1 MNTKNKVIFAG
12 IFMAMLAFCT
22 WATLELGAILS
33 GVI

>member
-1 MNTKNKVIFAG
+1 MSNQDKFIFSAA
-12 IFMAMLAFCT
+12 FLVMLVFCT